1 MPTSKSPR
9 KKSSSA
15 RPAARR
21 IQRSTRSQATRPAVE
36 TRRQAS
42 AIPTVSLPT
51 STWSN
56 LVLVFAAAILAFGLF
71 LVFRTPAVAPTS
83 TTQEQVVSYVGVDG
97 KNALELLKSTATVE
111 TQNYEGIGELVTS
124 INGIPSTAE
133 NYWIFYVN
141 GEQAQVGAGE
151 YITKSTDQLSWR
163 YEQAQQ

>member
-9 KKSSSA
+9 KKSSTA

-21 IQRSTRSQATRPAVE
+21 IQRTTRTKSARPVVE

-56 LVLVFAAAILAFGLF
+56 LVLVLAAAILAFGLF
-71 LVFRTPAVAPTS
+71 LVFRTPAVAPT
-83 TTQEQVVSYVGVDG
+83 TTSQEQVVSYQGFDG
-97 KNALELLKSTATVE
+97 KNALELLKANATVE

-124 INGIPSTAE
+124 INGVPSTAE

-141 GEQAQVGAGE
+141 GEQAQVGASE
-151 YITKSTDQLSWR
+151 FVTKSTDQLSWR
-163 YEQAQQ
+163 YEQAQ

>member
-9 KKSSSA
+9 KKSSTA

-21 IQRSTRSQATRPAVE
+21 IQRTTRAKSARPVVE

-56 LVLVFAAAILAFGLF
+56 LVLVLAAAILAFGLF
-71 LVFRTPAVAPTS
+71 LVFRTPAVAPT
-83 TTQEQVVSYVGVDG
+83 TTSQEQVVSYSGVDG
-97 KNALELLKSTATVE
+97 KNALELLKANATVE

-124 INGIPSTAE
+124 INGVPSTAE

-141 GEQAQVGAGE
+141 GEQAQVGASE
-151 YITKSTDQLSWR
+151 FATKSTDQLSWR
-163 YEQAQQ
+163 YEQAQ